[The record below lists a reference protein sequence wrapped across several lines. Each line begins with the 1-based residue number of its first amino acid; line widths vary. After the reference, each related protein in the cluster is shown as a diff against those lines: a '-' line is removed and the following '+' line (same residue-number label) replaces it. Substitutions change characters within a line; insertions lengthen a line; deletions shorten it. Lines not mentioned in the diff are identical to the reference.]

1 VICSSGESAACFR
14 RTISGEN
21 YLIVL
26 TQAASLDDQTT
37 NHPGVHP
44 S

>member
-26 TQAASLDDQTT
+26 TKLLLLTT
-37 NHPGVHP
+37 RRPTTLGVHP